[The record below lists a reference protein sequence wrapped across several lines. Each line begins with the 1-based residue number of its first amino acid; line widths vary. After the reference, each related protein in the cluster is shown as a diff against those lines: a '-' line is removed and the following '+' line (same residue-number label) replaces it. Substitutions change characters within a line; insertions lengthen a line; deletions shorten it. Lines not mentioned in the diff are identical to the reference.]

1 MLFFCDIPCNVRSDV
16 LIQINIFFSLGGLI
30 DVNMSEIS
38 FDEIQQLFSKDLD
51 IKPGGH
57 WKPKDCK
64 PRWKVR
70 CCWVIF
76 VIFFFFSLFLLV
88 YKNSLPWQALSLLLL
103 CILNNMLYTYHAI
116 CAQET
121 KT

>member
-1 MLFFCDIPCNVRSDV
+1 MLFVV
-16 LIQINIFFSLGGLI
+16 LIEMNKFFLFSLGGLI
-30 DVNMSEIS
+30 EVNMSEIS

-70 CCWVIF
+70 
-76 VIFFFFSLFLLV
+76 
-88 YKNSLPWQALSLLLL
+88 
-103 CILNNMLYTYHAI
+103 
-116 CAQET
+116 
-121 KT
+121 

>member
-1 MLFFCDIPCNVRSDV
+1 
-16 LIQINIFFSLGGLI
+16 
-30 DVNMSEIS
+30 MSEIS

-70 CCWVIF
+70 CYFSVL
-76 VIFFFFSLFLLV
+76 VFFFSCWCIIV
-88 YKNSLPWQALSLLLL
+88 YHCKHSVFY
-103 CILNNMLYTYHAI
+103 CYIFYII
-116 CAQET
+116 C
-121 KT
+121 

>member
-1 MLFFCDIPCNVRSDV
+1 
-16 LIQINIFFSLGGLI
+16 
-30 DVNMSEIS
+30 MSEIS

-70 CCWVIF
+70 CSF
-76 VIFFFFSLFLLV
+76 AFFSCLHSIVSTQSSTALFL
-88 YKNSLPWQALSLLLL
+88 YY
-103 CILNNMLYTYHAI
+103 I
-116 CAQET
+116 
-121 KT
+121 

>member
-1 MLFFCDIPCNVRSDV
+1 MLFVYDIPQSVRSVV
-16 LIQINIFFSLGGLI
+16 LIEINKYFFLPLGGLI

-70 CCWVIF
+70 CCF
-76 VIFFFFSLFLLV
+76 SGFFSV
-88 YKNSLPWQALSLLLL
+88 SV
-103 CILNNMLYTYHAI
+103 
-116 CAQET
+116 
-121 KT
+121 

>member
-1 MLFFCDIPCNVRSDV
+1 
-16 LIQINIFFSLGGLI
+16 
-30 DVNMSEIS
+30 MSEIS

-70 CCWVIF
+70 CC
-76 VIFFFFSLFLLV
+76 FSVCVGAVFLFICCFLLLFV
-88 YKNSLPWQALSLLLL
+88 SSLVQAVRLLLPYSL
-103 CILNNMLYTYHAI
+103 CNR
-116 CAQET
+116 
-121 KT
+121 